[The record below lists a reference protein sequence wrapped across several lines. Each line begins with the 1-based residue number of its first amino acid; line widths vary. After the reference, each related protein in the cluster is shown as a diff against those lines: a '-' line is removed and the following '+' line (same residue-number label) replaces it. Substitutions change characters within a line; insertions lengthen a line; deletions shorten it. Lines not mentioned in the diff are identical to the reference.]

1 MSWVGIKV
9 SHADG
14 RQGTIRRDIAGFAH
28 RSLRIDV
35 DGIGE
40 VVDWVQLN
48 ADGPDTGATG
58 WQWLA
63 DSGQWYPLGDHNAPE
78 V

>member
-9 SHADG
+9 SHSDG
-14 RQGTIRRDIAGFAH
+14 RQGTIRRDIEGFAH
-28 RSLRIDV
+28 RSLCIDV
-35 DGIGE
+35 DGSAE

-58 WQWLA
+58 WRWLA
-63 DSGQWYPLGDHNAPE
+63 DSGDWYPLGDHNA
-78 V
+78 